1 MPRSHRGPSS
11 SGGRG
16 RTGPHSLILPFALTL
31 TTAALA
37 SAGLYF
43 FSSDSSSSSS
53 YPGSDSERDRPR
65 RQHSS
70 RRRRRST
77 LPDHIT
83 EEDTDAIEESRRE
96 EELYRKR
103 RSAAGVMSYMRE
115 AVEHFTGGE
124 NNEEDLAFGEEEEE
138 EEEREQRYTQSQQ
151 QHVQQQQQ
159 SQYQQ
164 MQSTQK
170 QVREPSIVDT
180 AVSRA
185 PSVPISAVAGPVEN
199 TQYVPAPRRKR
210 PIAMVVEEIKATQG
224 HESDS
229 DFVEALLPTVSPR
242 TFLFPPFHARVRYD
256 ANARKQRSLLS
267 QFHRPLKLHNTNLWI
282 LLHSPHLDTDPLSP
296 RATTPVKPKQGP
308 KSTDLLQVQEPI
320 PMMMPSPS
328 LAAQRSPHD
337 DLNKSSY
344 EIALEVLPESCPKS
358 NIMPFS
364 AGGSLVPLIRE
375 FAPEVVYIEE
385 SAVDQ
390 NGAVVDEMLSGGV
403 VQTVVVVIGG
413 DAGLMDDERGE
424 GKWWGE
430 EGVVRKRH
438 GKRVEVVEMWA
449 VEDDW
454 RRRVEEVDAQ

>member
-11 SGGRG
+11 SSS

-43 FSSDSSSSSS
+43 FSSDSSSPSS
-53 YPGSDSERDRPR
+53 YPGSDSEHDRPR
-65 RQHSS
+65 RRHSS

-83 EEDTDAIEESRRE
+83 EEDTDAIEESRHE

-124 NNEEDLAFGEEEEE
+124 DNEDDLAFGEEE

-151 QHVQQQQQ
+151 RVQQQQQ

-164 MQSTQK
+164 MQK
-170 QVREPSIVDT
+170 QVRDPSVIDT
-180 AVSRA
+180 TVSRA
-185 PSVPISAVAGPVEN
+185 ASVPISAVAGAVEN
-199 TQYVPAPRRKR
+199 TQYVPPPRRKR
-210 PIAMVVEEIKATQG
+210 PIAIVVEEIKATQG
-224 HESDS
+224 HESDG

-242 TFLFPPFHARVRYD
+242 TFLFPPFHAVVKYD

-267 QFHRPLKLHNTNLWI
+267 QFHRPMKLHNTNPWI
-282 LLHSPHLDTDPLSP
+282 LLHSPHLDAHPLSP
-296 RATTPVKPKQGP
+296 PTAIPAKLKHGP
-308 KSTDLLQVQEPI
+308 KSTDHLQVQEPI

-328 LAAQRSPHD
+328 LAAQRTPHD

-344 EIALEVLPESCPKS
+344 EIALEVLPESCPKT
-358 NIMPFS
+358 NIIPFS
-364 AGGSLVPLIRE
+364 AAESLVPLIRDL
-375 FAPEVVYIEE
+375 APEIVYIEE
-385 SAVDQ
+385 SAMDE
-390 NGAVVDEMLSGGV
+390 NGVVVDDILSGGF
-403 VQTVVVVIGG
+403 VQTIVVVVGG
-413 DAGLMDDERGE
+413 DAELMDDERGD

-430 EGVVRKRH
+430 QGLVRKRH